1 MELGMKLNLFWVA
14 ALAAVSAQAQ
24 VESPHIQA
32 IDLQPSQEIKLQQPV
47 PPGDIR
53 RDAVVEAVEHAMPS
67 VVNIATENIKPVRDP
82 LAEWFEQ
89 YWNPYY
95 ATRQPDSP
103 YSLGSGVIITD
114 DGYLLTNNHVV
125 QRANKI
131 WVKLASNGNVYEA
144 RLISTDPNKDTA
156 LLKILAPPGEKFTA
170 IKFAE
175 EDDLLLGETVLA
187 LGNPFNLG
195 GSVSRGILSSKARV
209 ESRGDEPLNLYNC
222 IQTDASIN
230 PGNSGGPLVNLH
242 GDLIGL
248 NAVILKDAQGIGF
261 AVPVTQINA
270 ALSRLITPEAV
281 DQLWF
286 GARVKPN
293 ITPPQVISVQPGS
306 PAGIAGVNPGDTILQ
321 VNGGTPKNLF
331 DLNQMLIN
339 SPHGD
344 ALITLARDGAPRSVH
359 VRLIPEDSFFN
370 ADLVRR
376 KLGVTL
382 EKNTPETAE
391 HLGLPTS
398 EGFIVDNVDT
408 NTPAG
413 RTLQRGFLLRSIDGE
428 SLPDIKTV
436 AQLLFAKNKGD
447 SIHLDVLMQDRQSN
461 SLGYWAHTW
470 THAFDVPMR

>member
-1 MELGMKLNLFWVA
+1 MELPRN
-14 ALAAVSAQAQ
+14 
-24 VESPHIQA
+24 PA
-32 IDLQPSQEIKLQQPV
+32 IDLQQGQEIKLQHPV

-53 RDAVVEAVEHAMPS
+53 RDAVVEAVERTMPS
-67 VVNIATENIKPVRDP
+67 VVNIATENIRPVRDP
-82 LAEWFEQ
+82 LADMFEQ
-89 YWNPYY
+89 FWNPYY
-95 ATRQPDSP
+95 ANRQPDSP
-103 YSLGSGVIITD
+103 YSLGSGVIISD

-144 RLISTDPNKDTA
+144 KLISTDSNKDVA

-209 ESRGDEPLNLYNC
+209 ESHGDEPLNLYNC
-222 IQTDASIN
+222 LQTDASIN

-242 GDLIGL
+242 GELIGL
-248 NAVILKDAQGIGF
+248 NAVILQNAQGIGF

-270 ALSRLITPEAV
+270 ALSRLITPEAEK
-281 DQLWF
+281 QLWF
-286 GARVKPN
+286 GACVRPN
-293 ITPPQVISVQPGS
+293 VTPPQVISVQPGS
-306 PAGIAGVNPGDTILQ
+306 PAGIAGIDAGDTILQ
-321 VNGGTPKNLF
+321 VNGSTPKDQF
-331 DLNQMLIN
+331 DLNQLLVD
-339 SPHGD
+339 SPHGE
-344 ALITLARDGAPRSVH
+344 ASLTLAHDGAPRAVH

-370 ADLVRR
+370 ADLIRH

-391 HLGLPTS
+391 QLGLLTS
-398 EGFIVDNVDT
+398 DGFIVDDVDT

-413 RTLQRGFLLRSIDGE
+413 KALRRGFVVRSIDGE
-428 SLPDIKTV
+428 SPPDIKRA
-436 AQLLFAKNKGD
+436 AQLLFAKNTGD
-447 SIHLDVLMQDRQSN
+447 TTHLDVFMQERQGN
-461 SLGYWAHTW
+461 SLHYW
-470 THAFDVPMR
+470 THTFDVPMR